1 MSGGNSSHTSSDT
14 LSDYWY
20 IESKLKAN
28 VPFLKDFRSQ
38 NERALAR
45 GRMPLCIYVSGGISY
60 VFLKYAD
67 FVRMVNACN
76 PGEGK
81 CTTDDLFFCSN
92 WYIWTEYSK
101 DMPYKSTFIDTQKK
115 AAEEKKVPVLVVHEK
130 GKKNDVCIMTLIDFI
145 SHLQPSVVFPKVGAE
160 VADAA

>member
-1 MSGGNSSHTSSDT
+1 MSGGNSSHTRSDT

-20 IESKLKAN
+20 IESKLKAK
-28 VPFLKDFRSQ
+28 VPFLKDFRSE

-45 GRMPLCIYVSGGISY
+45 DRMPLCIYVSGGISY
-60 VFLKYAD
+60 VFLKYVD

-92 WYIWTEYSK
+92 WYIWTEYNK

-115 AAEEKKVPVLVVHEK
+115 AALRKAETFPEAKR
-130 GKKNDVCIMTLIDFI
+130 G
-145 SHLQPSVVFPKVGAE
+145 LQILLRSCPIWNLRPSSKCCQTSLSPPLAGCR
-160 VADAA
+160 AA